1 MKGQLLT
8 TLSAA
13 MLLGLAGCATTGGE
27 SPQSGDQIADAS
39 NRSETT
45 YTLTGSRIRYH
56 KDADERPELRAAYP
70 LTVYSRQELEHTGQ
84 RDLGK
89 ALMLLYPPLNR

>member
-8 TLSAA
+8 TLSAG

-27 SPQSGDQIADAS
+27 PPQTGDQVADAS
-39 NRSETT
+39 SRTEAT
-45 YTLTGSRIRYH
+45 YTLTGSRIRH
-56 KDADERPELRAAYP
+56 PKDADERPELRAAYP
-70 LTVYSRQELEHTGQ
+70 LTVYSREELEMTGE

-89 ALMLLYPPLNR
+89 ALMLLYPPMN